1 MSFQNETTMNIIE
14 NQASPYKLR
23 KTSFSVCVPHGF
35 SYDYLLFIDIMDSS
49 NEDILP
55 FSFEITDPRTEEVIY
70 SNIVNQQKNHYVF
83 HLSLPLL
90 DSTHQ
95 FYYTTTSSLYNSIF
109 DYVEF
114 LNVQNEM
121 NTSPSSSTFH
131 FYESI
136 PLSIYCPFQFDG
148 ILHQQESYLFHLT
161 CSHSDLDIYLN
172 KKPLWTAK
180 QYLFSLSMMGI
191 GTNTIN
197 LLLSSISCSSI
208 PVILLAF
215 WFQGINSL
223 PLP

>member
-1 MSFQNETTMNIIE
+1 MDFPTTISYSSISCISYSLPNI
-14 NQASPYKLR
+14 
-23 KTSFSVCVPHGF
+23 H
-35 SYDYLLFIDIMDSS
+35 LLIFFLYRDSS

-83 HLSLPLL
+83 HCILSSHIINYIVSIPLL

-148 ILHQQESYLFHLT
+148 ILHQQENYLFHLT
-161 CSHSDLDIYLN
+161 CSHSNLDIYLN

-180 QYLFSLSMMGI
+180 QYLFSLSMMNI

-197 LLLSSISCSSI
+197 LLLSSISFSSI